1 MAWKRTRELLGTRRN
16 LINKCKYSF
25 FVMIFDYVNFALDLK
40 KEQYGLRWR
49 LHSTLLRYESKTKYR
64 RVLNKLFEEA
74 LEYAAVH
81 KDEFE
86 DAMDRQLI
94 DFLRAYMYHK
104 KNPPSE

>member
-1 MAWKRTRELLGTRRN
+1 
-16 LINKCKYSF
+16 
-25 FVMIFDYVNFALDLK
+25 MIFDYVNFALDLK

-86 DAMDRQLI
+86 DPMDRQLI

-104 KNPPSE
+104 KNQPSE

>member
-1 MAWKRTRELLGTRRN
+1 MGWKRTRELLGTRRN

-25 FVMIFDYVNFALDLK
+25 FVMIFDYVTFALDLK
-40 KEQYGLRWR
+40 KEQNGLRWR
-49 LHSTLLRYESKTKYR
+49 LLSTLLRYSRTTKYR

-86 DAMDRQLI
+86 DPMDRQLI
-94 DFLRAYMYHK
+94 DFLRSYMYHK
-104 KNPPSE
+104 KNQPTE